1 MKQLILISDMEGASG
16 IFEQNR
22 AACSHGSQLWREY
35 GRDCMTSD
43 VLAVCEAANACGVDE
58 ILFYD
63 SHFAGCPE
71 SNVKLELLP
80 SNVRVADTP
89 DRCFLWRRIRGQ
101 AAWKPFGLIT
111 VGQHA
116 RFGEPD
122 AYFPHTIQT
131 PPIKGFYLNDKHI
144 AEIGLSALQFCGT
157 PYVANIGCA
166 ASHKEA
172 RELSQTVHCITV
184 KNRKTHWEPTYQE
197 TYPLIFEGV
206 KKALA
211 DMENLQVLQ
220 VAEPC
225 EYRMELTEGFHFVP
239 PQRLSWLG
247 SFTERQATWTAPN
260 IEIGLELFHS
270 VRACIQKD
278 AVCGEE

>member
-16 IFEQNR
+16 IFDENSS
-22 AACSHGSQLWREY
+22 ACSHGSQLWMDY

-80 SNVRVADTP
+80 RNVRVADTP

-101 AAWKPFGLIT
+101 AACEPYGLIT

-116 RFGEPD
+116 RYGEPD

-131 PPIKGFYLNDKHI
+131 PPIQGLFVNGKHI
-144 AEIGLSALQFCGT
+144 AEIGMSALQFCGT
-157 PYVANIGCA
+157 AYVANIGCA

-172 RELSQTVHCITV
+172 REICETVHCITV
-184 KNRKTHWEPTYQE
+184 KDRKTRWEPTYQE
-197 TYPLIFEGV
+197 TYPIIFAGV
-206 KKALA
+206 RKALS
-211 DMENLQVLQ
+211 DMERLQVIQ

-225 EYRMELTEGFHFVP
+225 EYRLELTQGYHFAP
-239 PQRLSWLG
+239 PQRMLWQG
-247 SFTERQATWTAPN
+247 SFANRQASWTAPS
-260 IEIGLELFHS
+260 IEIGLELFHC
-270 VRACIQKD
+270 VRACIRKD
-278 AVCGEE
+278 AEQS